1 MCKLKNILLNNYW
14 VTEEIKEEIK
24 RYLDV
29 FENKTTNIQN
39 VLYTDL
45 TDKFIKY
52 KPTTE
57 NNKKSQMN
65 SQILHLKKLE

>member
-65 SQILHLKKLE
+65 SQILHLKKFE